1 MKNFLFLVTL
11 YCGVLCMLASCGKD
25 DDNPVPEPEINRFVL
40 FGKTYPAFTVF
51 VSKEELGKGN
61 YDIYVYPA
69 EDNPIE
75 LGLECSMQHDGMSL
89 DLTKYD
95 PLNAVPGYS
104 GWMWYIYV
112 TEAGKEEYLLAG
124 WGGDDPDF
132 GVAGDILY
140 IKSLNSDHTQ
150 FEIRCKFTDPLKG
163 SLDFYY
169 KGAVE
174 LFGGII

>member
-1 MKNFLFLVTL
+1 MQERWRQ
-11 YCGVLCMLASCGKD
+11 SCILTRD
-25 DDNPVPEPEINRFVL
+25 QSFRSLRENLSRFYSVCL
-40 FGKTYPAFTVF
+40 HG
-51 VSKEELGKGN
+51 
-61 YDIYVYPA
+61 IYVCPA
-69 EDNPIE
+69 EDNTIV

-104 GWMWYIYV
+104 GWMWSIYV
-112 TEAGKEEYLLAG
+112 EKEEYLLLEG
-124 WGGDDPDF
+124 WGGDDPVL

-174 LFGGII
+174 LFGGIIWVKSNPYQ

>member
-51 VSKEELGKGN
+51 VSKEVLGEGN
-61 YDIYVYPA
+61 YGIYVCPA
-69 EDNPIE
+69 EDNTIV

-89 DLTKYD
+89 DLTKDD

-104 GWMWYIYV
+104 GWMWSIYV
-112 TEAGKEEYLLAG
+112 EKEEDLLLEG
-124 WGGDDPDF
+124 WGGDDPVL